1 MAVFYDGSGNKVVI
15 NESASSDATTPS
27 VIDYDRIMKGIAHR
41 GMSAN
46 APENTLPAF
55 KLAAKNGFR
64 YVEAD
69 VMFTAD
75 NVPVLIHDT
84 TINRTARNADG
95 SELTETLNVADLTYE
110 EISAYDYGIWFDSSF
125 SGTVIPKLEDFLV
138 LCKNLGL
145 HPYIELKTGASFSEE
160 QVQAVVDMVEAIGM
174 KGNVSYIS
182 STLSWLTYV
191 KNYDPYA
198 RLGLVNSNVVTESAC
213 TNCASLKTG
222 TNEVFLD
229 SFDIG
234 ADGIAYCMAQD
245 IPLEIWTRDTR
256 AQIINMN
263 PYVTGITSNLLVA
276 GKVIYEATIM

>member
-1 MAVFYDGSGNKVVI
+1 MAVFYDGSGNKVAV
-15 NESASSDATTPS
+15 NASTSS
-27 VIDYDRIMKGIAHR
+27 VIDYDRIIKGIAHR

-55 KLAAKNGFR
+55 KLAAQNGFR
-64 YVEAD
+64 YVETD

-95 SELTETLNVADLTYE
+95 SELTETLNVVDLTYE
-110 EISAYDYGIWFDSSF
+110 EISAYDYGVWFDSSF
-125 SGTVIPKLEDFLV
+125 AGTAIPKLEDFLV

-160 QVQAVVDMVEAIGM
+160 QVKAVVDMVEAIGM

-182 STLSWLTYV
+182 STLTWLTYV

-198 RLGLVNSNVVTESAC
+198 RLGLVNSNVVTEGAC
-213 TNCASLKTG
+213 ANCASLKTD

-229 SFDIG
+229 SMDVG
-234 ADGIAYCMAQD
+234 SGGVALCMAQD
-245 IPLEIWTRDTR
+245 IPLEIWTRNT
-256 AQIINMN
+256 AEQIVNME
-263 PYVTGITSNLLVA
+263 PYVTGITSDSLVA
-276 GKVIYEATIM
+276 GKVRYDAAIK